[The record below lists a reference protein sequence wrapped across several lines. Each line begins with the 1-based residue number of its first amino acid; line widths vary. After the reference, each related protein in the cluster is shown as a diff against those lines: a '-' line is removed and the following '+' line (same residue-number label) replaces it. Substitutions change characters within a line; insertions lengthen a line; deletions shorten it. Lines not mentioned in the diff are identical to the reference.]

1 METQGVTTRSA
12 ARQQELEQQLASI
25 LSLMEEQKANI
36 AKQTQQLLEESKQ
49 HSKRLMKLAG
59 ENQAHWESLEK
70 KQEETSEVVSSLE
83 ENLSSVKAVMQDRI
97 SKTEEEQ
104 GQLRSWQEQLI
115 GKQGEFQAGM
125 HEEFARL
132 KSTMEGVMMK
142 SVGEPESVG
151 SKSSLSI
158 AAPIFVPTSATSA
171 ESGSEKGGSRTMQR
185 PAPYDGSSA
194 WEAYRTQFGLLAALN
209 KWNDQEKAAYLA
221 ISLRGSALTVLTN
234 LPEEQRSDYGALS
247 AALENRFGN
256 TRQVELNR
264 THLRSRMK
272 RREENLPELAED
284 IEQLTRLAYP
294 GAAEEM
300 ITVLAKDQFI
310 DALPEEDMRL
320 RIRQS
325 RPANLRQAL
334 GAALELES
342 YVVASRRTKPVRE
355 VLLEESSSAAEDDC
369 SEAEVLYQL
378 ERCVKALQFRSQAQK
393 SGRNQGLRPGIVR
406 KRGVCWKCGEPG
418 HIQRNCTK
426 SDANATG
433 AEGDAGP
440 ADHQDQGNDQ

>member
-1 METQGVTTRSA
+1 
-12 ARQQELEQQLASI
+12 
-25 LSLMEEQKANI
+25 
-36 AKQTQQLLEESKQ
+36 
-49 HSKRLMKLAG
+49 MKLAG

-97 SKTEEEQ
+97 SKTEEEL

-158 AAPIFVPTSATSA
+158 AAPIFVPTAATSA

-234 LPEEQRSDYGALS
+234 LPEEQRSDYGALN

-264 THLRSRMK
+264 TCLRSRMK
-272 RREENLPELAED
+272 RREESLPELAED
-284 IEQLTRLAYP
+284 IEQLIRLAYP
-294 GAAEEM
+294 DAAEE

-325 RPANLRQAL
+325 RPANLWQAL
-334 GAALELES
+334 GAALEL
-342 YVVASRRTKPVRE
+342 
-355 VLLEESSSAAEDDC
+355 
-369 SEAEVLYQL
+369 
-378 ERCVKALQFRSQAQK
+378 
-393 SGRNQGLRPGIVR
+393 
-406 KRGVCWKCGEPG
+406 
-418 HIQRNCTK
+418 
-426 SDANATG
+426 
-433 AEGDAGP
+433 
-440 ADHQDQGNDQ
+440 